1 MIFCMYFVFFID
13 TATTELY
20 TSYHTLSLHDALPI
34 FTDVE
39 PAARGESLTV
49 TATVTVKGEPIST
62 EGIVVELV
70 CQEEIDIPSATVHE
84 PGSLTSSS
92 QGSRRAISSAAV
104 FETEV
109 KDRKSTRLN
118 SSH

>member
-1 MIFCMYFVFFID
+1 MD
-13 TATTELY
+13 KLKAAKN
-20 TSYHTLSLHDALPI
+20 SLTGDCADVSI
-34 FTDVE
+34 DVE

-92 QGSRRAISSAAV
+92 QGSRRATSSAAV

-109 KDRKSTRLN
+109 RAAAPQELAAGWVDRRRTRLN
-118 SSH
+118 SGHKG